1 MNDLSV
7 GLCPQKPASCNPERL
22 ADC

>member
-7 GLCPQKPASCNPERL
+7 GICPQKPASCNPERL